1 MWKKV
6 MVVLL
11 IFCLMFVMTACAD
24 SISDDEEAIKT
35 AGEVTEEVTGITE
48 ELENINEDLGG

>member
-1 MWKKV
+1 MWKKI

-24 SISDDEEAIKT
+24 SISDDEEAIET
-35 AGEVTEEVTGITE
+35 ADEVTEEVTSITE
-48 ELENINEDLGG
+48 EIESINEDLGG